1 MKKKK
6 TASLQLGSCPQHSLK
21 KHLALKNKIK
31 KNEGFRDIAY
41 LDSLGYATIG
51 YGHLIKPKEKNLL
64 YRKTSKKKLL
74 EIFIKD
80 FDKALN
86 DYEKFYKK
94 NEHNQ
99 STKEV
104 LVEMIFQLGI
114 DKQRR
119 FVKMN
124 GYLQEKQLFMASLE
138 MKDSLWHKQ
147 TPKRVD
153 GLIASLLRWS
163 HDNQ

>member
-1 MKKKK
+1 MKKY
-6 TASLQLGSCPQHSLK
+6 LSLK
-21 KHLALKNKIK
+21 KKIK
-31 KNEGFRDIAY
+31 KNEGFRDTAY
-41 LDSLGYATIG
+41 LDSLGFATIG

-163 HDNQ
+163 HDNR